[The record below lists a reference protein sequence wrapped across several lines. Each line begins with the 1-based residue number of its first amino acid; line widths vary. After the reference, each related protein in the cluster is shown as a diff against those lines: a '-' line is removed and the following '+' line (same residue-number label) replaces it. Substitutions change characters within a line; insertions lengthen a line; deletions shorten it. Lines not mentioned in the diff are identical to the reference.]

1 MNLNYLKTKKYFFYR
16 MDISVLFEKLE
27 EILQASY
34 FGLNPYNPNNSED
47 KYQELFRHN
56 IREELNLRVES
67 EYTYQKKAFDI
78 NDEHISL
85 KNKTE
90 RYDLLIKKLSVLFE
104 LKSVEKFDSSHD
116 QQLFHYL
123 DTSEYKYGILINFAK
138 SKDLQKS
145 SVYCKIYEKKDKI
158 TKKDKF
164 NREYSHYKY
173 ELINE
178 FKTQSYYELMGDNII
193 QGNDDNNVSHNDSND
208 SDNDSNDSDNL
219 QADKV
224 TKVIDIS

>member
-56 IREELNLRVES
+56 IREELNLRVDS
-67 EYTYQKKAFDI
+67 EYTYQKDAFDI
-78 NDEHISL
+78 NNEEISL
-85 KNKTE
+85 KNKTD

-104 LKSVEKFDSSHD
+104 LKSVEKLDSLHD

-145 SVYCKIYEKKDKI
+145 FVHCKIYGKKDKI

-178 FKTQSYYELMGDNII
+178 LQTQSYYELMGDNII
-193 QGNDDNNVSHNDSND
+193 QGNDDSNFSSNDSDSDSND
-208 SDNDSNDSDNL
+208 SNNL
-219 QADKV
+219 QSDKV
-224 TKVIDIS
+224 TKVIEIS

>member
-1 MNLNYLKTKKYFFYR
+1 

-56 IREELNLRVES
+56 IREELNLRVDS
-67 EYTYQKKAFDI
+67 EYTYQKDAFDI
-78 NDEHISL
+78 NNEEISL
-85 KNKTE
+85 KNRTD

-123 DTSEYKYGILINFAK
+123 DTSEYKYGILINFTK

-145 SVYCKIYEKKDKI
+145 FVYCKIYEKKDKN
-158 TKKDKF
+158 TNKDKF
-164 NREYSHYKY
+164 NREYSNYKY

-193 QGNDDNNVSHNDSND
+193 KDNGTHDDSNVSHDDSND
-208 SDNDSNDSDNL
+208 SDDDSNDSHNSNVPDNL
-219 QADKV
+219 KADKV
-224 TKVIDIS
+224 TKVIEIS